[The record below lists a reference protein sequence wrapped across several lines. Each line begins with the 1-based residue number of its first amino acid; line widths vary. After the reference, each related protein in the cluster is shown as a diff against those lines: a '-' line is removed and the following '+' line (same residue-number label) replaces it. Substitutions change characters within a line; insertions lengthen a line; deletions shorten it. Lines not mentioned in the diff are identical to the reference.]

1 MEAMLLTDSIKQL
14 EKALLDFT
22 EALRPDDHP
31 AFIAIQPGLFEEG
44 EKGLELARAGI
55 RDIFTPKRAMDGR
68 FTPICVGAIGV
79 DERVLEKAKYVNTCK
94 DYLKGA
100 VDTVTDRLFAGQ
112 KSRAGKSKAIRSL
125 LRDLGWGS
133 LSLRLCYRHLP
144 IIEYQPKRIG
154 FSYSSGGRSI
164 KKMTI
169 LQAIQFVHD
178 LDRENYEVETSEN
191 GLKSRITIANLM
203 IQRPDLIVAHV
214 QPLAGYY
221 KANIF
226 NDSNKKPKTL
236 PAYLP
241 VIYLRSDKSTVSH
254 TLKLP
259 EKNDWRR
266 IAKEENRIEKGENP
280 NRSDKK
286 LRDEP
291 FIESLNLYVYE

>member
-1 MEAMLLTDSIKQL
+1 MEAMLLTDCIRQL
-14 EKALLDFT
+14 EIAVNDLT
-22 EALRPDDHP
+22 EALRPGDHP
-31 AFIAIQPGLFEEG
+31 AFIAIRPGLFEEG
-44 EKGLELARAGI
+44 ERGLELARAGI
-55 RDIFTPKRAMDGR
+55 RDIFTPEHAMDGR

-79 DERVLEKAKYVNTCK
+79 DEIVLEKAKYVNICK
-94 DYLKGA
+94 DHLRGA
-100 VDTVTDRLFAGQ
+100 VHTVTDRLCTGQ

-144 IIEYQPKRIG
+144 IVEYQPKRIG

-164 KKMTI
+164 KRMTI
-169 LQAIQFVHD
+169 EQALRFIDD
-178 LDRENYEVETSEN
+178 LDRERHEVETSEN
-191 GLKSRITIANLM
+191 GLKSRVTIENLM

-226 NDSNKKPKTL
+226 SDLSKKPKTI

-241 VIYLRSDKSTVSH
+241 VIYLKNDHSPVSH

-259 EKNDWRR
+259 EKNDWQR
-266 IAKEENRIEKGENP
+266 ITREEDRVENGKNP

-291 FIESLNLYVYE
+291 FIESLSLYVYD